1 MSFDHAVPDH
11 WTNSSSSHLARDF
24 RDGME
29 MLEGSMEVE
38 RCDTSNS
45 FEGSSVRPVGYR
57 GIPAWL
63 LRLLFAAWNSAHASP
78 LPIRLAIFNGKAL
91 NIFLNLMNI
100 L

>member
-29 MLEGSMEVE
+29 MLEGGMEVE

-45 FEGSSVRPVGYR
+45 FEGSSVRPVGYH
-57 GIPAWL
+57 GISWDTSMVTQVTLCLEIQPML
-63 LRLLFAAWNSAHASP
+63 LLCQ
-78 LPIRLAIFNGKAL
+78 
-91 NIFLNLMNI
+91 
-100 L
+100 